1 MVSHAPQFET
11 APGGLSKRAA
21 QRLIQ
26 RAIVLA
32 GRNRNVKQQIREA
45 DLVSVWS
52 IEDWDLEWA
61 VTIRRGK
68 LDFDRRLPRRPD
80 IQVHWPTAQVFFDEA
95 EKPERSNPSGARY
108 EGPVEARRMWDVLH
122 QAFRVALGS
131 VLENPVDEDGT
142 RLA

>member
-1 MVSHAPQFET
+1 MSHSPEFESSP
-11 APGGLSKRAA
+11 AGLSKRGA

-32 GRNRNVKQQIREA
+32 GRNRNVKQQIREL
-45 DLVSVWS
+45 DLTSVWS

-61 VTIRRGK
+61 VAIRRGK

-80 IQVHWPTAQVFFDEA
+80 IQVRWPTAEGFFSEA
-95 EKPERSNPSGARY
+95 SGPTAVAPSQGRY
-108 EGPVEARRMWDVLH
+108 EGPPQMRRMWDVLH
-122 QAFRVALGS
+122 QAFRAALGE

-142 RLA
+142 RLV

>member
-1 MVSHAPQFET
+1 MSHAPEFESS
-11 APGGLSKRAA
+11 PGGLSKRGA

-45 DLVSVWS
+45 YLTSVWA

-61 VTIRRGK
+61 VSIRRGK

-80 IQVHWPTAQVFFDEA
+80 IQFRWPTAEGFFAEA
-95 EKPERSNPSGARY
+95 GDPRAAGPSQGQY
-108 EGPVEARRMWDVLH
+108 EGPPQMRRMWDVLH
-122 QAFRVALGS
+122 QAFRAALGE

-142 RLA
+142 RLV